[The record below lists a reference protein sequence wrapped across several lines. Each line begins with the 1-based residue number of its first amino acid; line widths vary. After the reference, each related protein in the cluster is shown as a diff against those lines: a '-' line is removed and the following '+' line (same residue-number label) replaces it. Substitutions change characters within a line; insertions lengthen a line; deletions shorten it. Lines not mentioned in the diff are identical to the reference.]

1 MIHFPAKLTE
11 NRVLD
16 LLRMCFQAGGRLPS
30 GASTFPDAVRVAPG
44 KVTVGPHE
52 HRALV
57 TEAVVMGEA
66 NSHHSCSTRR
76 CGTTGSGE
84 PRVEPGEKTGGPD

>member
-1 MIHFPAKLTE
+1 
-11 NRVLD
+11 
-16 LLRMCFQAGGRLPS
+16 
-30 GASTFPDAVRVAPG
+30 
-44 KVTVGPHE
+44 
-52 HRALV
+52 
-57 TEAVVMGEA
+57 VMGEA